1 MKRSGL
7 MIALTAAACLLPG
20 LASALDFCRVNTL
33 TVNFGQYDSGSP
45 APLDA
50 VGTMRVV
57 CLNLFNPGGGWVAQI
72 GGGNSG
78 DPAARWMSSGADR
91 LGYNLYVD
99 LPRTRIWGDGSGGT
113 EVVSRTVQGIVDR
126 ATVAIYGRVP
136 GSQVPPPGSYGDAL
150 LVTVIF

>member
-1 MKRSGL
+1 MKRCGL
-7 MIALTAAACLLPG
+7 RIVVTAAACLLPG
-20 LASALDFCRVNTL
+20 FASALDFCRVNTVP
-33 TVNFGQYDSGSP
+33 VNFGQYDSGSP
-45 APLDA
+45 TPLDA

-72 GGGNSG
+72 GGGISG
-78 DPAARWMSSGADR
+78 DPAARWMASGADR

-113 EVVSRTVQGIVDR
+113 EVVSRTVQGVVDR
-126 ATVAIYGRVP
+126 ASVAIYGRAP
-136 GSQVPPPGSYGDAL
+136 GGQIPPPGNYGDAL